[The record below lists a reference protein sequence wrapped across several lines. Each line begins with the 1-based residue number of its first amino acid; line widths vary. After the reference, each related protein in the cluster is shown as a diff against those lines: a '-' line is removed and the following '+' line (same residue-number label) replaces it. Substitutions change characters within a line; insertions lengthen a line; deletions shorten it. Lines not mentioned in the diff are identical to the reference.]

1 MLPSLSLL
9 GAALLGA
16 AAVSAVD
23 TAPKCSLTQKCP
35 KSAPCC
41 SQYGSCGAGAYCLGG
56 CDPRMSFSL
65 DSCVPAPVCQNRK
78 MDMSSTDR
86 IVDVSK
92 YLGDASKADWVAQG
106 SPIAYNGHTL
116 LTMPPRSVGTVL
128 ASTVYMWYGRVK
140 ARMKTGIGA
149 GVVTAFILMSDV
161 KDEIDYEWVGTDLT
175 TSQTNY
181 YYQGIPDYT
190 HSGNITGASNINQN
204 WHDYEI
210 NWTPDKIEWLV
221 DGKVGR
227 SVNKKDTWNKTANRY
242 DFPQTPSRVQLSLW
256 PGGADTNAAGTVA
269 WAGGAIQWDSD
280 FIKENGYYYA
290 SVGEISIECFGAN
303 SPPGTNKGK
312 SYTFKDIKSTE
323 DTVVDGDKN
332 TIIKSLLA
340 TGLDMDLNYPDSG
353 TGSNN
358 PTQELIPG
366 LSGGGPGT
374 NGQAPPVN
382 NGGTGTSGGSA
393 GNPAGTD
400 VAPKCTATGF
410 TQDCQAAAAGGGSSS
425 GTSGASKQDVIVGAS
440 MFGAI
445 LALSAALLL

>member
-1 MLPSLSLL
+1 MLRSLPLL

-16 AAVSAVD
+16 STVLAVD
-23 TAPKCSLTQKCP
+23 AAPKCSLTQKCP
-35 KSAPCC
+35 ESAPCC
-41 SQYGSCGAGAYCLGG
+41 SQYGACGAGAYCLGG

-65 DSCVPAPVCQNRK
+65 DSCVPAPVCQSRT
-78 MDMSSTDR
+78 MEMTDTKR

-106 SPIAYNGHTL
+106 SPIAYNGHVL

-161 KDEIDYEWVGTDLT
+161 KDEIDYEWVGVDLT

-190 HSGNITGASNINQN
+190 HSGNITGASDTNAN

-227 SVNKKDTWNKTANRY
+227 TQLKKDTWNKTANRY
-242 DFPQTPSRVQLSLW
+242 DYPQTPSRVQLSLW
-256 PGGADTNAAGTVA
+256 PGGADTNAQGTID
-269 WAGGAIQWDSD
+269 WAGGPIQWDSQQ
-280 FIKENGYYYA
+280 IKENGYYYA
-290 SVGEISIECFGAN
+290 SVGEITIECFGAK
-303 SPPGTNKGK
+303 SPPGSNLHT
-312 SYTFKDIKSTE
+312 SYVYKDAKATE
-323 DTVVDGDKN
+323 DTVVDGDAG

-340 TGLDMDLNYPDSG
+340 TGLDMNADYPNSG
-353 TGSNN
+353 GSASNS

-374 NGQAPPVN
+374 NGQAPVN
-382 NGGTGTSGGSA
+382 DNGGSGTSG

-400 VAPKCTATGF
+400 VAPQCTATGF
-410 TQDCQAAAAGGGSSS
+410 TQNCQAAMNGNGNG
-425 GTSGASKQDVIVGAS
+425 GTSGASKQDVFVGAS

-445 LALSAALLL
+445 LALSVALLL

>member
-41 SQYGSCGAGAYCLGG
+41 SQYGACGAGAYCLGG

-65 DSCVPAPVCQNRK
+65 DACVPAPVCQNRK
-78 MDMSSTDR
+78 LAMSSTDR

-92 YLGDASKADWVAQG
+92 YLGDASKADWVSQG
-106 SPIAYNGHTL
+106 ATVAYDGHVL

-128 ASTVYMWYGRVK
+128 ASTVYMWYGRVS
-140 ARMKTGIGA
+140 ARMKTGLGP

-161 KDEIDYEWVGTDLT
+161 KDEIDYEWVGVDLEV
-175 TSQTNY
+175 SQTNY

-190 HSGNITGASNINQN
+190 HSGNITGTSNINQN

-210 NWTPDKIEWLV
+210 NWTPEKIEWLV

-227 SVNKKDTWNKTANRY
+227 TVNKKDTWNKTANRY
-242 DFPQTPSRVQLSLW
+242 DYPQTPSRVQLSLW
-256 PGGADTNAAGTVA
+256 PGGADTNAAGTIA
-269 WAGGAIQWDSD
+269 WAGGPIQWDSQQ
-280 FIKENGYYYA
+280 IKDNGYYYA
-290 SVGEISIECFGAN
+290 AVGEINIECFGA
-303 SPPGTNKGK
+303 SKPPGTNKGK
-312 SYTFKDIKSTE
+312 SYIFKDIKATE
-323 DTVVDGDKN
+323 DTVEDGDKN

-340 TGLDMDLNYPDSG
+340 TGLDMDTDYAN
-353 TGSNN
+353 TGGNAG
-358 PTQELIPG
+358 QELIPG

-374 NGQAPPVN
+374 NGQAPVDPN
-382 NGGTGTSGGSA
+382 SGTGTNGGA
-393 GNPAGTD
+393 ANPAGTD
-400 VAPKCTATGF
+400 IAPKCTATGF
-410 TQDCQAAAAGGGSSS
+410 TQDCTAAQAAGAP
-425 GTSGASKQDVIVGAS
+425 GTSGAYKHDVIVGAG
-440 MFGAI
+440 MLGAI
-445 LALSAALLL
+445 VAMSSVLMM